1 VLIEPAGRDTAP
13 AVLAAALH
21 LAATDPEGMMLV
33 APSDHVI
40 PDTDQFNA
48 CVAAAIP
55 AAQAGQLVTF
65 GIAPDRPETVGPD
78 HSGCFPKACP
88 RIDHSRASRPR

>member
-1 VLIEPAGRDTAP
+1 MTEQLSSAGIDPSAVLIEPTGRDTAP

-21 LAATDPEGMMLV
+21 LAASDPDGMMLV

-40 PDTDQFNA
+40 PDTDVFNA
-48 CVAAAIP
+48 TVAAAIP

-65 GIAPDRPETVGPD
+65 GISPDR
-78 HSGCFPKACP
+78 
-88 RIDHSRASRPR
+88 ASAAEILR